1 MIIYF
6 LRHGLAGDREQ
17 WEGDDSLRPLT
28 SKGKK
33 KMKQIAKKLPD
44 LIPDLDAI
52 ISSPLTRA
60 LQTAEI
66 AAEELGLDVVQDERL
81 SPGFSSK
88 ELADILTGYSEAAAV
103 MVVGHE
109 PDFSD
114 TISAISGG
122 SGIIMKK
129 GGLARVDIE
138 NPTALEGSLVWLVPP
153 KILDL

>member
-1 MIIYF
+1 MILYF
-6 LRHGLAGDREQ
+6 LRHGLAEDREQ
-17 WEGDDSLRPLT
+17 WEEDDSLRPLT

-33 KMKQIAKKLPD
+33 KTEQIAKKLVE

-52 ISSPLTRA
+52 ITSPLTRA

-66 AAEELGLDVVQDERL
+66 AAEELGLDVIQDERL

-88 ELADILTGYSEAAAV
+88 ELADILSGYPEAAAV

-114 TISAISGG
+114 TISTITGG
-122 SGIIMKK
+122 SGIVMKK
-129 GGLARVDIE
+129 GGLARVDVE
-138 NPTALEGSLVWLVPP
+138 NPTALEGSLVWLIPP
-153 KILDL
+153 KILAL